1 MKQLYNILL
10 VTVGVVLASTA
21 LCSPTLGQEGVR
33 DERAIID
40 EFNREAPKAWVEYVE
55 TFKELRVQQ
64 RHTTTF
70 NYTPYYCE
78 KNKGAK
84 ANSTSFWIG
93 RYDGCNQFSE
103 GGSDGEIQYAT
114 GSNEKYQFRLTK
126 GDDDAWNLQDVK
138 AWDNKNPLKGKIDP
152 SCSDDIMLGD
162 NEILRPYLSGLQGLN
177 VSSAYFP
184 ILVKQPEFKIESAE
198 EIGEGDAR
206 RVRIRFTREATDAA
220 PWPIGAGELTFIPS
234 RYWQIEKGECVLLDD
249 YLNSNKRWEN
259 EFQDVELDAKKTF
272 PILLCQT
279 SQLYEGENAGKLLCD
294 STEEVETEIVP
305 KFERDRFQLSYYGF
319 PEPIFSE
326 DQAGERKR
334 GVLIAIG
341 GVLILAAVLLFRKRR
356 IEA

>member
-10 VTVGVVLASTA
+10 VTVGVALASTA
-21 LCSPTLGQEGVR
+21 LCSPTLGQECVR

-40 EFNREAPKAWVEYVE
+40 EFKSEAPKAWVDYVA
-55 TFKELRVQQ
+55 TFKKLRVVQ

-78 KNKGAK
+78 KHKDAEANKQ
-84 ANSTSFWIG
+84 TFWIG
-93 RYDGCNQFSE
+93 SFDGCNMLAE
-103 GGSDGEIQYAT
+103 GGDVERLRYAS
-114 GSNEKYQFRLTK
+114 GNNDKYRFQLAK
-126 GDDDAWNLQDVK
+126 DADDAWKIEEEK
-138 AWDNKNPLKGKIDP
+138 AWDNKSPLSGKIDP
-152 SCSDDIMLGD
+152 SCSDDINLGD
-162 NEILRPYLSGLQGLN
+162 NGVLRYYLSGLQGLM

-184 ILVKQPEFKIESAE
+184 ILFKQPEFKIESAE

-206 RVRIRFTREATDAA
+206 RVRIRFMREATDAA
-220 PWPIGAGELTFIPS
+220 PWAVGAGELTFIPS

-272 PILLCQT
+272 PILLRQT

-319 PEPIFSE
+319 PEPIFAE

-334 GVLIAIG
+334 WVLIAIG